1 MEQALLQA
9 ERRAEQEQVD
19 AENEIISQLQLKLSQ
34 LDKATQKEKAKV
46 GKRDKTTGCTFSLLH
61 VPLFESVKTPSFLNA
76 SLEHQLNCIACV

>member
-46 GKRDKTTGCTFSLLH
+46 GKRHKTTGCTVSLLH
-61 VPLFESVKTPSFLNA
+61 VPLFESVKTPLFLNA
-76 SLEHQLNCIACV
+76 SLEQRLNCTACV